1 MDLICENYFEKKY
14 ERRIESFE
22 KETLLGIFEIINKM
36 HKHAIKDYK
45 NVINA
50 DHLHDENGKITDSI
64 KFEKVY
70 SEQFHLMF
78 EHIAEDFQQRLENLK
93 FELEKRLDIRYK
105 NESNNESDNESD
117 NKSDNE
123 SESESKS
130 ESESESKKMTKKIN
144 PLKGRILTDKEKSE
158 FIKKLKKR
166 NWLSLT
172 KDDDVSMTKP
182 DPEIN
187 QKLNSDQM
195 T

>member
-22 KETLLGIFEIINKM
+22 KETLLGIFEIIDKM
-36 HKHAIKDYK
+36 HKHAIEDYK
-45 NVINA
+45 NVIDA
-50 DHLHDENGKITDSI
+50 ELTEEDGKITDSI

-70 SEQFHLMF
+70 SKQFYSMF
-78 EHIAEDFQQRLENLK
+78 EHIAEDFQWRLKDLK
-93 FELEKRLDIRYK
+93 SELEKRLDIRYK